1 MKKQIYF
8 FLMAILI
15 LAIFSS
21 ITYAAEV
28 KVLKLSHLNP
38 QDPKEIAT
46 AAMSQVFKS
55 MVESGTNNEI
65 IVEIYPN
72 GVLGNERESM
82 EQVQNDVI
90 QSYIASGGGMAIFY
104 PLFSIVDIPFS
115 ISNYSVAYEVYDGA
129 FGKEFAQDIEAKT
142 GFKVLAFGESGGFFQ
157 LTNNKRPIHS
167 PEDMKGL
174 KIRTMTIPM
183 HMEFMNSLG
192 ASATPIAWA
201 EIYTALQTGVVDGQH
216 NPAPIIKIGK
226 LEEVQK
232 YLTLTNHMYTPYVWV
247 LNSQWFNDLTDHQ
260 KTIIEEAARIGNLAG
275 RGVNRLIET
284 SDEGLPYLATKM
296 EVYQPTAEELQRF
309 KDITIPAAM
318 KFIETEYK
326 EEGKIWAQKYL
337 DAIKAAQ
344 EKFGFK

>member
-1 MKKQIYF
+1 MKKS
-8 FLMAILI
+8 ILF
-15 LAIFSS
+15 IFITMLLLIVLTSS
-21 ITYAAEV
+21 TCAANV
-28 KVLKLSHLNP
+28 KVLRLAHLNP
-38 QDPKEIAT
+38 QEPTEIAT

-72 GVLGNERESM
+72 GVLGNERETM
-82 EQVQNDVI
+82 EQVQSGVT

-115 ISNYSVAYEVYDGA
+115 ISHYSVAYEVYDGA
-129 FGKEFAQDIEAKT
+129 FGQELAQSIEAKT

-157 LTNNKRPIHS
+157 LTNNKRPIRK

-183 HMEFMNSLG
+183 HQNFMRSLG

-201 EIYTALQTGVVDGQH
+201 EVYTSLQTGVVDGQH

-247 LNSQWFNDLTDHQ
+247 INQEWFNSLTDHQ
-260 KTIIEEAARIGNLAG
+260 KSVIQEAARIGNLAG

-284 SDEGLPYLATKM
+284 SDKGVPYLATKM
-296 EVYQPTAEELQRF
+296 EVYTPTAEELQQF
-309 KDITIPAAM
+309 KEVTIPAAM
-318 KFIETEYK
+318 EFIETEFK
-326 EEGKIWAQKYL
+326 EEGKILAEKYLKAIKEAQKKL
-337 DAIKAAQ
+337 NL
-344 EKFGFK
+344 